1 MKFYTDR
8 YGDLFTKKQFEKD
21 YFNYDSIKQILID
34 GYFTDEFITIC
45 FDYSKQRTIEEM
57 LNYLIEEIKEEKDM
71 FLDYLN
77 YWELEEKEIDD
88 NKIIEVLK
96 EG

>member
-1 MKFYTDR
+1 MKFYVDK
-8 YGDLFTKKQFEKD
+8 YGDLLTEKQLEKK
-21 YFNYDSIKQILID
+21 YFNYNSIKQILID

-45 FDYSKQRTIEEM
+45 FDYSKQKTIEEI
-57 LNYLIEEIKEEKDM
+57 LNYLIEKIKKEKDM
-71 FLDYLN
+71 FLDYLE
-77 YWELEEKEIDD
+77 YWDIEEKEIDD

>member
-8 YGDLFTKKQFEKD
+8 YGDLFTEKQFEKD